1 MGAFPLLTLNYF
13 KCSGI
18 IVADMNLGEW
28 AGLLF
33 LGLGLMDDWK
43 PFLSIFLLP
52 WTIGPDGLWA
62 FSEFLDFRIWSAV
75 D

>member
-18 IVADMNLGEW
+18 IVADMSLGEW

-33 LGLGLMDDWK
+33 LGLGLMDD
-43 PFLSIFLLP
+43 
-52 WTIGPDGLWA
+52 
-62 FSEFLDFRIWSAV
+62 
-75 D
+75 

>member
-1 MGAFPLLTLNYF
+1 
-13 KCSGI
+13 
-18 IVADMNLGEW
+18 MNLGFEW

-33 LGLGLMDDWK
+33 GFGSNGWLKAISFYILVAMDHWV
-43 PFLSIFLLP
+43 
-52 WTIGPDGLWA
+52 DGLWA